1 MRERAA
7 IVGGTLRTGAAA
19 GGGFVVEADLPLG
32 SSGKAVASRAAGGAR
47 SGAVTRGE
55 SGGHQPEGP
64 GP

>member
-1 MRERAA
+1 
-7 IVGGTLRTGAAA
+7 VGGTLRTGAAD

-32 SSGKAVASRAAGGAR
+32 SSGKAVASRAAGGTR

-55 SGGHQPEGP
+55 PGGHQPEGP